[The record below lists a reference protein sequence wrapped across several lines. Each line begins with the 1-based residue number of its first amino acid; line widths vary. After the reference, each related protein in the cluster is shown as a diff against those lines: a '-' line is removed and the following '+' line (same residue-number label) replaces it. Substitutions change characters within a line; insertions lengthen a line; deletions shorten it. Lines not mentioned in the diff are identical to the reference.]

1 VDHSIE
7 KEILDQ
13 IQRLPANKQQEV
25 LDFARRLARPR
36 GRRIEDLRP
45 FAGSID
51 VTDLSLMQQAIED
64 ACEQVDP
71 DE

>member
-1 VDHSIE
+1 MEHSIE
-7 KEILDQ
+7 KQILDQ
-13 IQRLPANKQQEV
+13 LQRLPANKQQEV
-25 LDFARRLARPR
+25 LDFARKLARPR
-36 GRRIEDLRP
+36 GRRIEDLRV

-51 VTDLSLMQQAIED
+51 PSDLTLMQQAIEE